1 MMAKPS
7 ILLSFLFVP
16 AICCAAL
23 LGSAGCGGPQG
34 AQDRDRSQTRLELAK
49 DFLRKGQL
57 QAAETEAQK
66 AVSLNERN
74 EEAHYVLG
82 LIDLMH
88 ANAAHRTTEIEECL
102 TGIDAEVQ
110 DTEAQTRLRDAET
123 HLARA
128 SSLAPDFGEAWA
140 NRGIVATLLDNYGA
154 AIEHF
159 QRALAHP
166 NRLENVAFVHAALGW
181 AYFLQ
186 GDLVAATRDLLQASQ
201 LQPGMCLSTYR
212 LGRVYFARKE
222 WEKAL
227 GKFREVA
234 DKPQCPI
241 QDAYLYLMKTQ
252 VELGS
257 TEGLSELGQSC
268 VALAP
273 RSCIAA
279 QCRDLA
285 PDAAGDAG
293 SQPPASI
300 ETTNT
305 NQGP

>member
-1 MMAKPS
+1 MAKPS
-7 ILLSFLFVP
+7 ILLPFLCV
-16 AICCAAL
+16 AAVSGAAL
-23 LGSAGCGGPQG
+23 SGCGGAQR
-34 AQDRDRSQTRLELAK
+34 AQDSDKSQNRLDLAK
-49 DFLRKGQL
+49 DLLRRGQL

-66 AVSLNERN
+66 ALALDQRN
-74 EEAHYVLG
+74 EESHYLLG

-88 ANAAHRTTEIEECL
+88 ANAAHRMTEIEDCL
-102 TGIDAEVQ
+102 SGIDAEVQ
-110 DTEAQTRLRDAET
+110 EAEAQTRLRQAEA
-123 HLARA
+123 HLAQA
-128 SSLAPDFGEAWA
+128 SELAPDFGEAWA
-140 NRGIVATLLDNYGA
+140 NRGIVATLLDNYGL

-166 NRLENVAFVHAALGW
+166 ARLENVAFVHAALGW
-181 AYFLQ
+181 AYFLH

-227 GKFREVA
+227 GKFREVT

-257 TEGLSELGQSC
+257 TEGLSDLGQAC

-285 PDAAGDAG
+285 GDAG
-293 SQPPASI
+293 SQSPAST

>member
-1 MMAKPS
+1 MVAKPS
-7 ILLSFLFVP
+7 ILLLFL
-16 AICCAAL
+16 ILCAAL
-23 LGSAGCGGPQG
+23 PGSAGCGG
-34 AQDRDRSQTRLELAK
+34 AQSAPDPDRSQTRLDLAK

-66 AVSLNERN
+66 AVALNERN

-82 LIDLMH
+82 LIDVMH
-88 ANAAHRTTEIEECL
+88 ANAAHRTTEIDECL

-110 DTEAQTRLRDAET
+110 ATEAQTRLRNAEA

-128 SSLAPDFGEAWA
+128 CSLAPDFGEAWA
-140 NRGIVATLLDNYGA
+140 NRGIVATLLDSYGA
-154 AIEHF
+154 AIGHF

-166 NRLENVAFVHAALGW
+166 ARLDNVAFVHAALGW
-181 AYFLQ
+181 AYFLE
-186 GDLVAATRDLLQASQ
+186 GDMVAATRDLLQAHQ

-227 GKFREVA
+227 DKFREVA

-241 QDAYLYLMKTQ
+241 QDAYLYLMKTH

-257 TEGLSELGQSC
+257 TEGLADLGQAC

-285 PDAAGDAG
+285 GDAG
-293 SQPPASI
+293 APSPAS
-300 ETTNT
+300 TGPVNPD
-305 NQGP
+305 QGP

>member
-1 MMAKPS
+1 MVAKPS
-7 ILLSFLFVP
+7 ILLVLL
-16 AICCAAL
+16 ILCAAL
-23 LGSAGCGGPQG
+23 PGGGGCGGGQSAPDQ
-34 AQDRDRSQTRLELAK
+34 DRSQTRLDLAK

-66 AVSLNERN
+66 AVALNERN

-82 LIDLMH
+82 LIDVMH
-88 ANAAHRTTEIEECL
+88 ANAAHRLTEIDECL
-102 TGIDAEVQ
+102 SGIDAEVQ
-110 DTEAQTRLRDAET
+110 ETEAQTRLREAEV

-128 SSLAPDFGEAWA
+128 CSLASDFGEAWA
-140 NRGIVATLLDNYGA
+140 NRGIVATLLHNYGA

-159 QRALAHP
+159 QRALTHP
-166 NRLENVAFVHAALGW
+166 ARVNNVAFVHAALGW
-181 AYFLQ
+181 AHFLQ
-186 GDLVAATRDLLQASQ
+186 GDMVAATRDLLQASQ

-227 GKFREVA
+227 DKFREVA

-241 QDAYLYLMKTQ
+241 QDAHLYLMKTH

-257 TEGLSELGQSC
+257 TEGLADLGQAC

-279 QCRDLA
+279 QCRDLSGDTGA
-285 PDAAGDAG
+285 PAAA
-293 SQPPASI
+293 AT
-300 ETTNT
+300 ETIQS